1 MVTLDL
7 ADTLV
12 VSDGDGLSIDEQF
25 AGPVGGSTVEGDRAW
40 RSGGID
46 AGPDN
51 LVARALRAVG
61 RTARVDLVKRIPPG
75 AGLGGGSAD
84 AAAILRWSGTTDPA
98 VAAGLGADIPFCL
111 VGGRAMVRGIGEDV
125 TPLPFEEQAFT
136 LVPAPVR
143 DGHTAPCTPRG
154 TGSTVRG
161 RGSVPGSRRPCPRL
175 GRGTGPGVR
184 GQRSRGPRPGRG
196 TPPRGVAGPP
206 GRAHR
211 PPTQAGGQRVHLVR
225 GRDSC
230 RAGTRG
236 TVRGPAG
243 LGAGPR
249 RRGAHHAGRLSGTI
263 GAVRAGA
270 AVPPGGTE
278 ERGVDRRDQTGRS
291 EEVGLTCPPPAAAN
305 GWPSASSCASSCAC
319 ACGAS

>member
-1 MVTLDL
+1 MNGPTSPPVALTAPAKLTLSLRVTGFRADGYHRLESEMVTLDL

-12 VSDGDGLSIDEQF
+12 VSDGDGLSVEEQF

-61 RTARVDLVKRIPPG
+61 RTARVALVKRIPPG

-136 LVPAPVR
+136 LFLLPFGMDTRAVYAAWDRLHGQGEGVGSGESEAVPAAGAG
-143 DGHTAPCTPRG
+143 DGTK
-154 TGSTVRG
+154 GSEGNDLEGPALAVE
-161 RGSVPGSRRPCPRL
+161 PRL
-175 GRGTGPGVR
+175 GVWRDHLAGLTGHR
-184 GQRSRGPRPGRG
+184 PRLAGSGSTWFVGG
-196 TPPRGVAGPP
+196 TPAE
-206 GRAHR
+206 
-211 PPTQAGGQRVHLVR
+211 L
-225 GRDSC
+225 
-230 RAGTRG
+230 
-236 TVRGPAG
+236 G
-243 LGAGPR
+243 LG
-249 RRGAHHAGRLSGTI
+249 
-263 GAVRAGA
+263 
-270 AVPPGGTE
+270 
-278 ERGVDRRDQTGRS
+278 GRS
-291 EEVGLTCPPPAAAN
+291 EVPLGSERALVVGVRTTPA
-305 GWPSASSCASSCAC
+305 G
-319 ACGAS
+319 